1 MRRMTTSKK
10 APDVAE
16 RLKAAR
22 EGRGLTVAELARRTV
37 VEGTE
42 ISRQAVMKIEG
53 GDVTNPGI
61 LTVEGLAVALDVP
74 SEWLAYGVGPTPAG
88 LTAPEAVTRRGAGR

>member
-22 EGRGLTVAELARRTV
+22 EGRGLTVAELARRAR
-37 VEGTE
+37 VEGE
-42 ISRQAVMKIEG
+42 PISRQAVMKIEG
-53 GDVTNPGI
+53 GDVTNPGV
-61 LTVEGLAVALDVP
+61 LTVAGLAEALEVP
-74 SEWLAYGVGPTPAG
+74 AAWLAYGVGPTPAG
-88 LTAPEAVTRRGAGR
+88 LTAAKA